1 MSDSELRATANLAP
15 GRVVVSS
22 MSQIDLLA
30 STVEHRTQGV
40 VICVTDVNAPILT
53 VVGTRRRVDS
63 VSTQPNWTAPSGA
76 TGREAVESYW
86 FAL

>member
-1 MSDSELRATANLAP
+1 VRAANLAP

-22 MSQIDLLA
+22 DSQIDLLA

-40 VICVTDVNAPILT
+40 VNLLDGRQRTDPDS
-53 VVGTRRRVDS
+53 RRHAKEWIPFRLER
-63 VSTQPNWTAPSGA
+63 TGLRRQAH